1 MKKNKLGLN
10 QATLKDYQKESSKYD
25 RGHLNP
31 SSGHNTV
38 ESATATFTL
47 TNVIPQ
53 VNSFNQQ
60 CWKFFEQ
67 AIFKHVNRGQ
77 RHHQNICVVGAVP
90 GFNVM
95 NGRVNI
101 PSYMWSTVQSEG
113 NVIAVLVPNM
123 ANDKIQEK
131 KLMTLF
137 WFSEK
142 KLPEFINDIKTL
154 YTAINAQGLTKK
166 VEKLTAKSEYF
177 EGNVDF
183 FAGNELN
190 QCLAQYPRPVQT
202 CWMYF
207 KRAAVQYVN
216 MMNCNQDHV
225 IIEGDIQ
232 GFLGTETEIVDQP
245 SYIWATVTCRGNV
258 VAYLVPNV
266 NNNQIEEK
274 KLMTLFHF
282 SESKLPSF
290 NDEIKAL
297 KNSSSQEE
305 LQHGIMKL
313 TSQSKYFEGNLPE
326 IFSEDKEL
334 QGFLAPFGL
343 NTQDHHDEF

>member
-10 QATLKDYQKESSKYD
+10 QATLNDYQKESSKYD

-77 RHHQNICVVGAVP
+77 KHHQNICVVGAVP

-113 NVIAVLVPNM
+113 KVIAVLVPNV
-123 ANDKIQEK
+123 ANDEIQKK

-137 WFSEK
+137 WFSERNFPK
-142 KLPEFINDIKTL
+142 FINDIKTL
-154 YTAINAQGLTKK
+154 YTAINTEGLTKSLK
-166 VEKLTAKSEYF
+166 ELKAKSEYF
-177 EGNVDF
+177 ESNKTF
-183 FAGNELN
+183 HAGTKLEH
-190 QCLAQYPRPVQT
+190 CLAPYPKPTQT
-202 CWMYF
+202 CLVYF
-207 KRAAVQYVN
+207 KQAAVQYAN
-216 MMNCNQDHV
+216 MMNCNPDHAV
-225 IIEGDIQ
+225 IEGYIE
-232 GFLGTETEIVDQP
+232 GFQGTETDIVVQH
-245 SYIWATVTCRGNV
+245 SYIWSLVSCRGNV
-258 VAYLVPNV
+258 VAFLVPNV
-266 NNNQIEEK
+266 NDDQIEEQ

-282 SESKLPSF
+282 SESNLTSF

-297 KNSSSQEE
+297 NNLSSQEE
-305 LQHGIMKL
+305 LQNGIMKL
-313 TSQSKYFEGNLPE
+313 TSQSKYFEGNLPK
-326 IFSEDKEL
+326 IFSEDKRL
-334 QGFLAPFGL
+334 QRFLAPYGL
-343 NTQDHHDEF
+343 NTQYHHDEF